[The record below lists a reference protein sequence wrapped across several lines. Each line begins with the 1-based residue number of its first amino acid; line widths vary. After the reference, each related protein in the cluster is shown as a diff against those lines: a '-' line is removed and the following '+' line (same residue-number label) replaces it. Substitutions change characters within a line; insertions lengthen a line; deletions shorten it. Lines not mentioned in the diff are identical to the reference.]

1 MKKILSVLLVMAMT
15 IGFVSVIA
23 EENTYEIG
31 MVADLGTIDDKSFN
45 QGTWEGIKDY
55 AEKNGKTYNYF
66 QPNGQSTEIYL
77 EYIQQAVEAGAKVV
91 LTPGFLFEEPIY
103 LAQDMYP
110 DVHFILIDGNPHDAD
125 YTDFRTE
132 KNAVGITY
140 AEEQSGF
147 LAGYAAVKDGYK
159 KLGFMGGMAVPA
171 VVRYGYGYI
180 QGAEYAA
187 KEMGISGLECRYHYT
202 GNFDATPEAQTMAA
216 SWYSDGIEVIFACG
230 GSVGNSVMAAAEA
243 TEKGKVIGVDVD
255 QSGESETVITSAT
268 KGLAASVEQTL
279 DAYYKGEFPGGE
291 ALVFDAALDGV
302 ALPMETSKFKVFTQE
317 DYDAIYK
324 KLAEDEIEIKKDDA
338 VSNAEELASEIISV
352 TVIE

>member
-1 MKKILSVLLVMAMT
+1 MKKLLSVLLVMAMAVG
-15 IGFVSVIA
+15 IVGAVA

-31 MVADLGTIDDKSFN
+31 MVTDLGTIDDKSFN
-45 QGTWEGIKDY
+45 QGTWEGIKEF
-55 AEKNGKTYNYF
+55 AEENGKTYNYF

-77 EYIQQAVEAGAKVV
+77 EYIQQAVEAGAKIV
-91 LTPGFLFEEPIY
+91 LTPGYLFEEPIY
-103 LAQDMYP
+103 IAQDMYP
-110 DVHFILIDGNPHDAD
+110 DVHFVLIDGNPHDAD
-125 YTDFRTE
+125 YTEYRTE

-147 LAGYAAVKDGYK
+147 LAGYASVKEGYT

-171 VVRYGYGYI
+171 VVRYGYGFI

-187 KEMGISGLECRYHYT
+187 KEMGVTGLECRYHYT
-202 GNFDATPEAQTMAA
+202 GNFAATPEAQTMAA

-230 GSVGNSVMAAAEA
+230 GAVGNSVMAAAEA
-243 TEKGKVIGVDVD
+243 TKNGKVIGVDVD
-255 QSGESETVITSAT
+255 QSPESETVITSAM
-268 KGLAASVEQTL
+268 KGLVPSVMQMLE
-279 DAYYKGEFPGGE
+279 AYYKGEFPGGE

-302 ALPMETSKFKVFTQE
+302 ALPMETSKFETFTQE

-324 KLAEDEIEIKKDDA
+324 KLAANEIEIKKDED
-338 VSNAEELASEIISV
+338 VESAEELANDIISV